1 MDLKHLERDEG
12 LVEEERKELEGT
24 IQEQTSD
31 MEKLRDQAKE
41 RLERV
46 NEEIQDLRALLDAK
60 ENLAA
65 ELQSDF
71 AAQETAIS
79 KIRSKFSRQ
88 LSRLENKL
96 TALKA
101 NRKEWESERQH
112 HDHLKSSHE
121 SAIKAHSEALT
132 AHEEMMKIIQEEI
145 STAEKVE
152 EIIVSEIVEAE
163 TREAADEASSEV
175 RELQADV
182 LKHEAAADEANQVL
196 MAAKATV
203 SNLRDELEHIEKKI
217 PELEEQ
223 KKTAAA
229 SRDFKSAAK
238 ASKEIKETSARKERL
253 QEELDGEAVE
263 RQSAAEANFE
273 KIAGEL
279 EAKKSL
285 AEAEEKEGTSKK
297 LANLGERISRMYAVK
312 RQVCSGENTVESVAA
327 SVLDSEIEALKARG
341 AALGAKFG
349 GWDEVLEEINS
360 QIEADN
366 ANAEADALAA
376 AAAVSDGDDED
387 APLPTTPVADK
398 QDEAGDDGN
407 IDNLET
413 EEVDEGESELSK
425 EEAIAAYV
433 QAKADLASA
442 EKDLEIAIGEENYD
456 AAADLDDTIN
466 GLKKRME
473 KLGITEEDMEAE
485 PTEEIPSSTPGD
497 VVEEMNEDENEAVD
511 VQAITS
517 DLTDENAD
525 GADGPTSIVGGGEE
539 EEEEEE
545 EETQEETAEPSDER
559 VSDGDAEIINQA
571 SDDEIQAE
579 AGIENGGSSH
589 HDDDADDDESPSE
602 KEEVV
607 DDDDEDDLI

>member
-46 NEEIQDLRALLDAK
+46 NEEIQDLRALLEAK

-88 LSRLENKL
+88 LARLENKL

-101 NRKEWESERQH
+101 NRKEWESEKQH

-152 EIIVSEIVEAE
+152 EMIVSEIVEAE
-163 TREAADEASSEV
+163 TREAADEASSEL

-182 LKHEAAADEANQVL
+182 LKCEAAADEANQVL

-203 SNLRDELEHIEKKI
+203 SNLRDELEHIEKQI

-223 KKTAAA
+223 KKAAAA

-238 ASKEIKETSARKERL
+238 ASKEIKEISVRKERL
-253 QEELDGEAVE
+253 QEELNGEAVD

-273 KIAGEL
+273 KIVGEL

-285 AEAEEKEGTSKK
+285 AEAEEKEGASKK

-341 AALGAKFG
+341 AALGSKFG
-349 GWDEVLEEINS
+349 GWDEILAAINS

-366 ANAEADALAA
+366 ANAKAEDVAGAGV
-376 AAAVSDGDDED
+376 VSDRDDED
-387 APLPTTPVADK
+387 APLPISPVADK
-398 QDEAGDDGN
+398 QDEAGDD
-407 IDNLET
+407 DNNDDSET
-413 EEVDEGESELSK
+413 KEDCDGESELNK
-425 EEAIAAYV
+425 EEAIAAYL

-442 EKDLEIAIGEENYD
+442 EKDLDIAIEEENYD

-466 GLKKRME
+466 VLKKRME
-473 KLGITEEDMEAE
+473 MLGITEEDLA
-485 PTEEIPSSTPGD
+485 SSTPVD
-497 VVEEMNEDENEAVD
+497 VAEEMDEDENEAVD

-517 DLTDENAD
+517 DLTDEHAD
-525 GADGPTSIVGGGEE
+525 GDDGPTGTSIVGDCEE
-539 EEEEEE
+539 EEEKP
-545 EETQEETAEPSDER
+545 EETAEPSDER
-559 VSDGDAEIINQA
+559 VSGGDAEFVDQA
-571 SDDEIQAE
+571 SDDEIPTGP
-579 AGIENGGSSH
+579 GIENVGSSH
-589 HDDDADDDESPSE
+589 RDDDADDDDESPSE

-607 DDDDEDDLI
+607 DDDDLI